1 MRPFRARSNGLT
13 ASSPMRYL
21 VDCIITTSDLSF
33 RYTQAAMC
41 YSSPSLLCPSI
52 QIPDLYNFQID
63 DHFKG
68 MISATDRRERWR
80 LAEIR
85 SVFFRG
91 PCSSHRQTDVDPQFS
106 VAGPSSLS

>member
-1 MRPFRARSNGLT
+1 
-13 ASSPMRYL
+13 
-21 VDCIITTSDLSF
+21 
-33 RYTQAAMC
+33 MC
-41 YSSPSLLCPSI
+41 YSSPPLLCLSI

-63 DHFKG
+63 DHFTG

-91 PCSSHRQTDVDPQFS
+91 LCSSHRHTDVDP
-106 VAGPSSLS
+106 PSIFGARPFIAQLNNPE